1 MTAQTSSHGASRGKQ
16 VRSGTRSGAR
26 HRAVSPAQRA
36 RIVSAAEQ
44 LIIDGGSRQVTVGG
58 ICTAARVS
66 RSTFYATFEDRGQCL
81 LEIFDKA
88 SAEVGSAMAGA
99 YRAGGTW
106 LDAVRGALFELLAF
120 LEDRPGLA
128 RLMIIESF
136 GGDAAL
142 RARRGELLAT
152 FARVLE
158 ADAPPAAVNA
168 LPAPFGGEAVV
179 GAVASILHARLRED
193 PVPSLRGMCGQMM
206 GVIVLPYLNVAAVR
220 RELARPTPFSPGP
233 YLERAGKGS
242 RSLRGC
248 ADRR

>member
-1 MTAQTSSHGASRGKQ
+1 MRTKISSHGGSRGKQ
-16 VRSGTRSGAR
+16 ARSGGRSGAGR
-26 HRAVSPAQRA
+26 RAVSPAQRT
-36 RIVSAAEQ
+36 RIVSAAER
-44 LIIDGGSRQVTVGG
+44 LIDDGGAQYVTIAE

-66 RSTFYATFEDRGQCL
+66 RSTFYATFDDRGQCL
-81 LEIFDKA
+81 LEIFDNA
-88 SAEVGSAMAGA
+88 SAEVGSVMASA
-99 YRAGGTW
+99 YRAADTW
-106 LDAVRGALFELLAF
+106 LDAVRGSLFELLAF

-142 RARRGELLAT
+142 RTRRGELLELLAQ
-152 FARVLE
+152 ALD
-158 ADAPPAAVNA
+158 ADAPPTALSA

-193 PVPSLRGMCGQMM
+193 PVPSLRDMCGQLM

-220 RELARPTPFSPGP
+220 RELARPTPFSP
-233 YLERAGKGS
+233 
-242 RSLRGC
+242 RSSPKRGRGQPSARDC

>member
-1 MTAQTSSHGASRGKQ
+1 M
-16 VRSGTRSGAR
+16 
-26 HRAVSPAQRA
+26 
-36 RIVSAAEQ
+36 
-44 LIIDGGSRQVTVGG
+44 DGGSQVTIGE
-58 ICTAARVS
+58 ICATARVS

-81 LEIFDKA
+81 LEIFDNA
-88 SAEVGSAMAGA
+88 SAEVGAAMTSA
-99 YRAGGTW
+99 YRSGSTW

-136 GGDAAL
+136 GGDVAL

-152 FARVLE
+152 FARALE
-158 ADAPPAAVNA
+158 AGAPPTAVDA

-179 GAVASILHARLRED
+179 GALASILHARLRED
-193 PVPSLRGMCGQMM
+193 PVPSLRGMCGQLM

-233 YLERAGKGS
+233 SLERGGKGS
-242 RSLRGC
+242 RSSRGC